1 MVLAL
6 FQQENLNLN
15 KRQDQLFSSLG
26 TITVMNL
33 SQDYDDNL
41 HFKAFSHSWVAI
53 HPNPKGI
60 IQFVG
65 SFFIFGSLPTVFYYF
80 LLKSLYAQ
88 RYTIIAYPS
97 SIIPPLLWKS
107 MLVNHWSASLRL
119 LHEEYAIRAE
129 LIAHILEY
137 TDRKCLDVYLN
148 QSNYFWLGHSLGC
161 KYISI
166 LEILS
171 NDSQNLVN
179 NLEQCGITKK
189 QFPIIE
195 SKIAHLELERKNS
208 VCQINTLLANN
219 QVDYQFSSKRLI
231 IDQPS
236 IFLAPEIYGT
246 EEINK
251 ESRSAI
257 PFFGLFPDGKTTK
270 CLINSSK
277 NFFGLTALISFS
289 YDNISKDDLEALDA
303 ELSSRSQNFIYKSF
317 KGCDLKLSRLSS
329 LFSHLKPL
337 IAEDHSLANCIDN
350 VFEELSDIVRSTQRE
365 KKNPNQDDR
374 DNCLD

>member
-1 MVLAL
+1 
-6 FQQENLNLN
+6 
-15 KRQDQLFSSLG
+15 
-26 TITVMNL
+26 MNL
-33 SQDYDDNL
+33 SKDSDADL
-41 HFKAFSHSWVAI
+41 HFQAFSHSWVAI

-80 LLKSLYAQ
+80 LLKSLYDQ
-88 RYTIIAYPS
+88 GYTIIAYPS

-107 MLVNHWSASLRL
+107 KLVNHWSASLQL
-119 LHEEYAIRAE
+119 LQEESVIQAE
-129 LIAHILEY
+129 LIAHILGQ
-137 TDRKCLDVYLN
+137 TDRKSLNIYLN

-161 KYISI
+161 KYISL

-171 NDSQNLVN
+171 NDPQNLVN

-189 QFPIIE
+189 QFPLITR
-195 SKIAHLELERKNS
+195 AVTNLELERKKS
-208 VCQINTLLANN
+208 DRLINIILANY

-251 ESRSAI
+251 KSRSAI
-257 PFFGLFPDGKTTK
+257 PLFGLFPDGKTTK
-270 CLINSSK
+270 CLINSSQ
-277 NFFGLTALISFS
+277 NFFGLTALIAFS
-289 YDNISKDDLEALDA
+289 YDNISKDDIETLNT
-303 ELSSRSQNFIYKSF
+303 ELSSRSKNFIYKLFPGYDF
-317 KGCDLKLSRLSS
+317 KISRLSS

-337 IAEDHSLANCIDN
+337 INEDQSLANCIDN
-350 VFEELSDIVRSTQRE
+350 VFDELRKRTIANYVPQVVQCGASENVSLET
-365 KKNPNQDDR
+365 KR
-374 DNCLD
+374 DTNN